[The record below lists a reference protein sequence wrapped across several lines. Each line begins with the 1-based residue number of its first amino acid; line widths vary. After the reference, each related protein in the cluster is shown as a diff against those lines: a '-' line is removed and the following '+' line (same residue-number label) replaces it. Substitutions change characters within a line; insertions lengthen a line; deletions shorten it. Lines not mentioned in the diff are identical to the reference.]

1 MTSNAYACINTD
13 ALIYNFKRLQK
24 ISSASKIMCA
34 IKGNAYGHGIIDTAK
49 ILSIT
54 DAYVVARLSEASLLR
69 DAGIS
74 KPITLLSG
82 FSDLDELNEAIK
94 LNCDVVIHNLN
105 QVRLLEKIA
114 SKKFSVNLWL
124 KVDTGMNRLGVHID
138 NANSIISKIRK
149 LKLGSK
155 LGLMTHLS
163 DAEDKN
169 KSKNKIQMD
178 KFKELTINFDGDIS
192 FANSAVIMDF
202 SEYLNGF
209 NWGNK
214 GNLWVRPGI
223 ALYGISPLKGISAK
237 DLGLRE
243 VMDFKSKLIAIKH
256 VSKGQSVGYNS
267 TWVAKEDTNIG
278 TISVGYGDGYSKSLV
293 SGTPILIN
301 KRIVPLVGLIS
312 MDLITVDLGLD
323 ADESVGDE
331 VVLWGGQLPIEVVA
345 NHSGLSTYAL
355 VTGVS
360 ERVTRYFI

>member
-1 MTSNAYACINTD
+1 
-13 ALIYNFKRLQK
+13 
-24 ISSASKIMCA
+24 MCA
-34 IKGNAYGHGIIDTAK
+34 IKGNAYGHGIIDIAK
-49 ILSIT
+49 ILNTT
-54 DAYVVARLSEASLLR
+54 DAYVVARLYEAKLLR
-69 DAGIS
+69 GVGIN
-74 KPITLLSG
+74 KPITLLGG
-82 FSDLDELNEAIK
+82 FSGINELNQAIK

-105 QVRLLEKIA
+105 QVRLLEKINRK
-114 SKKFSVNLWL
+114 SFSINLWL

-138 NANSIISKIRK
+138 DADSMISKILK

-169 KSKNKIQMD
+169 KNKNKIQMD
-178 KFKELTINFDGDIS
+178 RFKQLTTNFEGDIS

-209 NWGNK
+209 NWGNH
-214 GNLWVRPGI
+214 GDIWVRPGI
-223 ALYGISPLKGISAK
+223 ALYGISPLVGTSAR
-237 DLGLRE
+237 DLDLKE

-267 TWVAKEDTNIG
+267 TWVAKEDTKIG
-278 TISVGYGDGYSKSLV
+278 TISVGYGDGYSKSLL

-301 KRIVPLVGLIS
+301 KRIVPLVGLVS

-323 ADESVGDE
+323 TDDSVGDE
-331 VVLWGGQLPIEVVA
+331 VVLWGSQLPIEVVA
-345 NHSGLSTYAL
+345 NHSGMSTYAL

-360 ERVTRYFI
+360 DRVTRYFI

>member
-1 MTSNAYACINTD
+1 VTSNAYACINTD
-13 ALIYNFKRLQK
+13 ALKYNFNRLKK
-24 ISSASKIMCA
+24 ISNTSKVMCA
-34 IKGNAYGHGIIDTAK
+34 IKGNAYGHGIIDIAK
-49 ILSIT
+49 ILNMT

-69 DAGIS
+69 NAGINR
-74 KPITLLSG
+74 PITLLGG
-82 FSDLDELNEAIK
+82 FSDLDELNKAIK

-105 QVRLLEKIA
+105 QVRLLEKIS
-114 SKKFSVNLWL
+114 SKKFPVNLWL

-138 NANSIISKIRK
+138 NANSIISKILK
-149 LKLGSK
+149 LKLVTK

-169 KSKNKIQMD
+169 KSKNKIQLD
-178 KFKELTINFDGDIS
+178 RFKELTTNFDGDIS
-192 FANSAVIMDF
+192 FANSAVIMNF
-202 SEYLNGF
+202 AEYQNGF
-209 NWGNK
+209 NWGNN
-214 GNLWVRPGI
+214 GDIWIRPGI
-223 ALYGISPLKGISAK
+223 ALYGISPLVGISAK
-237 DLGLRE
+237 DLELKE

-278 TISVGYGDGYSKSLV
+278 TISVGYGDGYSKSLS

-323 ADESVGDE
+323 ADDSVGDE
-331 VVLWGGQLPIEVVA
+331 VVLWGSQLPIEVVA

-355 VTGVS
+355 ITGVS